1 MAERKMRKECRIE
14 RGSGAGDVGGV
25 EVTVRTIFILL
36 LRSMTSLFVYVFVFF
51 KFVFVAIGL
60 QKIAL

>member
-36 LRSMTSLFVYVFVFF
+36 LRSMTSLFVYVFFF